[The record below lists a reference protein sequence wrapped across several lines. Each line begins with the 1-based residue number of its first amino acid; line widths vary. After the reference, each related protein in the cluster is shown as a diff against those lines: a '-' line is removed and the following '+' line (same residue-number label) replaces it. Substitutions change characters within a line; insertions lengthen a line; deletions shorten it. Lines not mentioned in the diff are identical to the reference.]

1 MIFKGRQ
8 EVKEEKSVKESFDRK
23 DKKSEK
29 NLSFVFRS
37 VTKRCE
43 DEEKNL
49 REKKNGGKFD

>member
-1 MIFKGRQ
+1 
-8 EVKEEKSVKESFDRK
+8 VKEEKSVKESFDRK